1 MFKHRTYE
9 RVVCSD
15 GFSISIQAGY
25 GKYSS
30 PKFESLTGYTSV
42 ELGYPNRPCPFIYK
56 YAESSHDYT
65 DTVYPYVPSKVV
77 DAMIKAHGGI
87 VSGECPLL
95 DFDYKTLP

>member
-1 MFKHRTYE
+1 MKNYK
-9 RVVCSD
+9 RVTCAD
-15 GFSISIQAGY
+15 GFSISIQAGN
-25 GKYSS
+25 GKYSV
-30 PKFESLTGYTSV
+30 PRFETLAYTQL